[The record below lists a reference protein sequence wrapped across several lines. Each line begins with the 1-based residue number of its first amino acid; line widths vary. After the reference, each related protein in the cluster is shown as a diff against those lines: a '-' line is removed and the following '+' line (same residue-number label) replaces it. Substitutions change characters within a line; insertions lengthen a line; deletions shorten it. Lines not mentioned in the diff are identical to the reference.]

1 MAYSATYTVADFP
14 NIIFDLLGGIGAYF
28 ATEVSSIGGLLF
40 LGLIMAI
47 LGWAVSHMKGT
58 GKQMNGFLP
67 GLK

>member
-1 MAYSATYTVADFP
+1 MAYVATYTVADFP

-28 ATEVSSIGGLLF
+28 ATEVDSLAGLLF

-47 LGWAVSHMKGT
+47 LGWAISAMRGT
-58 GKQMNGFLP
+58 GKQLNGFIP